1 MIVTFRS
8 LAYLAASLLFILS
21 LRGLSTQERAR
32 HGNRYGIIGMLV
44 AVVVTAV
51 ALLLPGDGV
60 SAAGP
65 LDTTV
70 VGVLGAAL
78 GLGCVIGGLLASRVA
93 MTSMPE
99 LVAIL
104 HSFVGAAAVLVGI
117 ATYLQPAG
125 AVDAADRGAH
135 LGEIYVGILVG
146 AITFSG
152 SVIAFGK
159 LRGKIGSKPLLLPG
173 RHILNVVALTACVA
187 LGVIFLN
194 AQVAWPEPGMSL
206 FEAGM
211 PALLAMTALA
221 LVLGMHLVMAIG
233 GGDMPVVVSLLNSY
247 SGWAAAAAGFMLSN
261 DLLIITGA
269 LVGSSGAILSTI
281 MCRAMNRSIW
291 NVILG
296 GFGADSGAKPKGA
309 AGGDAPAG
317 KVNETTVDQVAE
329 LLLASRSVIIVPGY
343 GMAVAQA
350 QHPVKEISSL
360 LIEKGIKCRYAIHPV
375 AGRLPGH
382 MNVLLAEADVS
393 YDIVKEMDEINE
405 DFPTTDVV
413 MVIGANDI
421 VNPSAED
428 DPGSPIYGM
437 PVLQVW
443 KAARTV
449 MLKRGMAAGYAGVDN
464 PLVYNDNTLMLF
476 GDAKQSVTKLLTA
489 LRAGG

>member
-21 LRGLSTQERAR
+21 LRGLSTQATAR
-32 HGNRYGIIGMLV
+32 MGNRYGLIGMLV

-51 ALLLPGDGV
+51 ALLIPGDGA
-60 SAAGP
+60 SLGTP
-65 LDTTV
+65 DKTV
-70 VGVLGAAL
+70 VGVLAAAL
-78 GLGCVIGGLLASRVA
+78 GLGCIIGGLLASRVA

-117 ATYLQPAG
+117 ATYLQPSD
-125 AVDAADRGAH
+125 AVAAADRSAH

-146 AITFSG
+146 AVTFSG
-152 SVIAFGK
+152 SLIAFGK

-173 RHILNVVALTACVA
+173 RHILNVIALTACVA

-194 AQVAWPEPGMSL
+194 ADVAWPEPGGSL
-206 FEAGM
+206 LSAGM
-211 PALLAMTALA
+211 PALLAMTGLA
-221 LVLGMHLVMAIG
+221 LLLGMHLVMAIG

-269 LVGSSGAILSTI
+269 LVGSSGAILSLI

-296 GFGADSGAKPKGA
+296 GFGADSGAKPKAGGA
-309 AGGDAPAG
+309 GDAPAG
-317 KVNETTVDQVAE
+317 KVNETTVDQVSE
-329 LLLASRSVIIVPGY
+329 LLLAARSVIIVPGY

-360 LIEKGIKCRYAIHPV
+360 LIEKGIKVRYAIHPV

-393 YDIVKEMDEINE
+393 YDIVKEMDEVNE

-421 VNPSAED
+421 VNPSAEE
-428 DPGSPIYGM
+428 DPSSPIYGM

-443 KAARTV
+443 KAARVV

-464 PLVYNDNTLMLF
+464 PLCYNDNTLMLF

-489 LRAGG
+489 LRAG